1 MADYTKLVQVIQQG
15 NVSETQNQVKILLDQ
30 GESPK
35 EIIQNGIIVP
45 LNIVGKM
52 FSAGQCFI
60 PEMLIAARASQKGLD
75 ILRPLFT
82 EKGFQ
87 FIGKVVI
94 GTVKGDLHD
103 IGKNIVSMMLESA
116 GFEVTDL
123 GVDVFP
129 EKFIE
134 AINTSNP
141 EILAL
146 SCLLTTTMESMSL
159 TLAELEEAGIRD
171 NIKVIIGG
179 PPVNHEFAK
188 KIGADFYGEDAYKG
202 VEIAR
207 KIVARSM

>member
-1 MADYTKLVQVIQQG
+1 
-15 NVSETQNQVKILLDQ
+15 
-30 GESPK
+30 
-35 EIIQNGIIVP
+35 
-45 LNIVGKM
+45 M
-52 FSAGQCFI
+52 FSTGQCFI

-103 IGKNIVSMMLESA
+103 IGKNIVSMMLASA

-141 EILAL
+141 EIRYV
-146 SCLLTTTMESMSL
+146 M
-159 TLAELEEAGIRD
+159 D
-171 NIKVIIGG
+171 VI
-179 PPVNHEFAK
+179 
-188 KIGADFYGEDAYKG
+188 
-202 VEIAR
+202 
-207 KIVARSM
+207 